1 MMDNE
6 SFWERQTHDWI
17 QGAAFARQ
25 NATFFWE
32 IAEVL
37 KPLDKKQAE
46 HYAASAAAFD
56 ETVIVCEA
64 RAVECDLRRRG
75 RFGS

>member
-1 MMDNE
+1 MMDDE
-6 SFWERQTHDWI
+6 SFWEMQTHEWI
-17 QGAAFARQ
+17 RGAAFALQ
-25 NATFFWE
+25 NAKFFFE

-37 KPLDKKQAE
+37 KPLDMEQAE
-46 HYAASAAAFD
+46 HYATSAAAFD